1 MTHESS
7 ADDESDALSGFGSEV
22 DNFLHNVT
30 DYYRLVPSHQAQVC
44 PLFLLV
50 SFALSKKSLIFLEG
64 KGPTSTL
71 SRTADPDRVC
81 LTHTFLR
88 LSLTV
93 KS

>member
-44 PLFLLV
+44 TLFLLLL
-50 SFALSKKSLIFLEG
+50 SFALSKKSLILLEG
-64 KGPTSTL
+64 IIELG
-71 SRTADPDRVC
+71 
-81 LTHTFLR
+81 
-88 LSLTV
+88 
-93 KS
+93 

>member
-50 SFALSKKSLIFLEG
+50 SFALSKKSLIRRAKVQQAHCQEQ
-64 KGPTSTL
+64 
-71 SRTADPDRVC
+71 
-81 LTHTFLR
+81 LTQTMIVF
-88 LSLTV
+88 V
-93 KS
+93 